1 MKLNVQYLKRLY
13 KDIPQEEF
21 EERLSKISSSL
32 IEQIDT
38 LSNIATE
45 FSNFARMPDPILEE
59 VDMLSVIGNCEQLY
73 SDKEEV
79 KINIEN
85 VAQNTKV
92 KADKDQMLRV
102 FNNLVKNAIQA
113 IPEDRKGKIE
123 IQLKNLN
130 DKIIIEIRDNGK
142 GISEYDKE
150 KIFIPNFTTKNS
162 GMGLGLAMVK
172 KMIEGIDGKIWFES
186 TENIGTTFFVQL
198 PTLNIKN

>member
-1 MKLNVQYLKRLY
+1 
-13 KDIPQEEF
+13 
-21 EERLSKISSSL
+21 
-32 IEQIDT
+32 
-38 LSNIATE
+38 
-45 FSNFARMPDPILEE
+45 MPDPVLEE
-59 VDMLSVIGNCEQLY
+59 VDMLSVIENCQQLY

-85 VAQNTKV
+85 HAKNTLV

-113 IPEDRKGKIE
+113 IPEDRSGKIE
-123 IQLKNLN
+123 MILKNLN

-142 GISEYDKE
+142 GISEDDKE

-186 TENIGTTFFVQL
+186 TENIGTTFYVEL
-198 PTLNIKN
+198 PTLDIKY